1 VTKGLITNKMAAK
14 ELAPK
19 PLLGVKVMNNSVNPN
34 D

>member
-1 VTKGLITNKMAAK
+1 MAAK